1 MDNISQVFEAQKKFS
16 ALNIDVRLDALR
28 GLFNEI
34 RQSQDMICEALRL
47 DLGKCEFESIA
58 TEISIVLDELAAMIK
73 KLPSYMSVKKVR
85 TSLLNFPAKG
95 RICPEPYGNVLIF
108 SAWNYP
114 FQLMFAPLIGAVAAG
129 NRVIL
134 KPAEQAEHTAKVIE
148 SIVRRVFKPEHVA
161 VFNGGVD
168 VSERLLKEKFDYIF
182 YTGGA
187 GGGHA
192 VMRAAAEHLTPVTL
206 ELGGKSPCIVD
217 SDAKLNL
224 AAKRIVWGKFL
235 NAGQT
240 CVAPDHLYVHSSI
253 KKPFLEKLLYW
264 IRQFYTEDPASSP
277 DYPRIINERHF
288 DRLQKLMGEGT
299 ILCGGVSD
307 RAKRFI
313 APTVIDGITWND
325 PVMREE
331 IFGPVLPVLS
341 FNNINDVIAQIN
353 EHPKPLALYYFGR
366 DNAEQVIEQTS
377 SGGVCLNETVTHLLN
392 PEMPFGG
399 VGGSGFGAYHGKFS
413 FDTFTHYKPI
423 MIKSTAV
430 DLPMR
435 YPPNLNKNLKM
446 LKFVSK

>member
-1 MDNISQVFEAQKKFS
+1 
-16 ALNIDVRLDALR
+16 
-28 GLFNEI
+28 
-34 RQSQDMICEALRL
+34 
-47 DLGKCEFESIA
+47 
-58 TEISIVLDELAAMIK
+58 
-73 KLPSYMSVKKVR
+73 
-85 TSLLNFPAKG
+85 
-95 RICPEPYGNVLIF
+95 
-108 SAWNYP
+108 
-114 FQLMFAPLIGAVAAG
+114 MFAPLIGAVAAG

-148 SIVRRVFKPEHVA
+148 SIVRKVFKPEHVA

-264 IRQFYTEDPASSP
+264 IHQFYTEDPASSP

>member
-1 MDNISQVFEAQKKFS
+1 MDNITQVLEAQRRFS
-16 ALNIDVRLDALR
+16 AWAPEVRLDALR
-28 GLFNEI
+28 ALFDEI
-34 RQSQDMICEALRL
+34 KASQPQICEALKQ
-47 DLGKCEFESIA
+47 DLGKSEFESIA
-58 TEISIVLDELAAMIK
+58 TETSIVLEELAAMIR
-73 KLPSYMSVKKVR
+73 KLPEYMSVRKVR

-95 RICPEPYGNVLIF
+95 RICPEPLGNVLIF

-114 FQLMFAPLIGAVAAG
+114 FQLALSPLIGAVAAG

-134 KPAEQAEHTAKVIE
+134 KPAEQAEHTAELIGTIIRK
-148 SIVRRVFKPEHVA
+148 VFKPEHVA

-168 VSERLLKEKFDYIF
+168 VAVRLLKERFDYIF
-182 YTGGA
+182 YTGGTE
-187 GGGHA
+187 GGKA
-192 VMRAAAEHLTPVTL
+192 VMRAAAEHLTPLTL

-217 SDAKLNL
+217 SDAKLSL
-224 AAKRIVWGKFL
+224 SAKRIVWGKFL

-253 KKPFLEKLLYW
+253 KKQFLEKLLYW
-264 IRQFYTEDPASSP
+264 IRHFYTEDPATSP

-288 DRLQKLMGEGT
+288 ERLLKLMGEGT
-299 ILCGGVSD
+299 ILCGGNVD
-307 RAKRFI
+307 RSARFI

-325 PVMREE
+325 PVMQEE
-331 IFGPVLPVLS
+331 IFGPILPVLT
-341 FNNINDVIAQIN
+341 FNNINEVIAQIN
-353 EHPKPLALYYFGR
+353 AHPKPLAMYYFGT
-366 DNAEQVIEQTS
+366 NNVEQLLEQTS
-377 SGGVCLNETVTHLLN
+377 AGGVCVNETITHLLN

-399 VGGSGFGAYHGKFS
+399 VGGSGFGAYHGKYS

-423 MIKSTAV
+423 MIKSSTV

>member
-34 RQSQDMICEALRL
+34 RQSQNMICEALRL

-73 KLPSYMSVKKVR
+73 KLPSSMSVKKVR

-148 SIVRRVFKPEHVA
+148 SIVRKVFKPEHVA

>member
-1 MDNISQVFEAQKKFS
+1 M
-16 ALNIDVRLDALR
+16 
-28 GLFNEI
+28 
-34 RQSQDMICEALRL
+34 
-47 DLGKCEFESIA
+47 
-58 TEISIVLDELAAMIK
+58 
-73 KLPSYMSVKKVR
+73 
-85 TSLLNFPAKG
+85 
-95 RICPEPYGNVLIF
+95 
-108 SAWNYP
+108 
-114 FQLMFAPLIGAVAAG
+114 
-129 NRVIL
+129 
-134 KPAEQAEHTAKVIE
+134 
-148 SIVRRVFKPEHVA
+148 
-161 VFNGGVD
+161 
-168 VSERLLKEKFDYIF
+168 
-182 YTGGA
+182 
-187 GGGHA
+187 
-192 VMRAAAEHLTPVTL
+192 
-206 ELGGKSPCIVD
+206 
-217 SDAKLNL
+217 
-224 AAKRIVWGKFL
+224 WGKFL

-313 APTVIDGITWND
+313 APTVIDGITWTD